1 MKVIVCSRNAAA
13 FLLRKDPNATHVISI
28 RDPEEPEC
36 VDISQSGRA
45 ILELLFHDVEVISD
59 RTVAPSMDDM
69 EAVLAFVA
77 DLAGNHGSLIVHCH
91 GGHNRSPAVALAV
104 VSAWAGRMSLPMAI
118 HAFHAENPN
127 VDPNRRIV
135 AAADRLLSLGG
146 LLLTLVETFWPRP
159 QRKAV

>member
-1 MKVIVCSRNAAA
+1 MKVIVCSRNGAA

-28 RDPEEPEC
+28 RDPDEPEYPE
-36 VDISQSGRA
+36 IAGSGRV
-45 ILELLFHDVEVISD
+45 ILELLFHNVEVISD
-59 RTVAPSMDDM
+59 HVVAPSMSDM
-69 EAVLAFVA
+69 EAVLAFVS

-104 VSAWAGRMSLPMAI
+104 VASWAGRMSLPMAI
-118 HAFHAENPN
+118 HAFHIENPN

-135 AAADRLLSLGG
+135 AAADRLLNLGG